1 VEKKVYKYIYS
12 FAEFAVVE
20 MVKIIE
26 KLRDTLIEPYF
37 SFEFFPP
44 KTEAGVENLYLRMDR
59 MTSLQPL
66 FVDVTWGAGGSTKE
80 LTMAICEYSQTYFG
94 VDALMHL
101 TCTNLAVDEIK
112 RILKTARD
120 MGIQNILA
128 LRGDP
133 AKGSISWEPYPGG
146 CDNAIDLVK
155 LIRKEHG
162 DYFCIGV
169 AGFPEGHPYSTGDSE
184 RDMHHL
190 KSKIEAGA
198 DFILSQF
205 FYDSSVFLQFRERC
219 LSEGITCPIIPGMM
233 PLQSYSSFYR
243 MTKFCKTKVP
253 DQIWTDL
260 EPIRDDDEQVKAYGV
275 KLCTDMCNS
284 LREHG
289 IKGFHFYTLNLEQSV
304 TMVLNNLGVQE
315 SLPLRRTF
323 PWRGSRSN
331 LNGMAEEVRPINW
344 ANRPKS
350 YIKRTVHWDE
360 FPNGRWGD
368 NRSPA
373 YGDLSDSHFFR
384 PVEGKKEDL
393 RAIWGEAPILPSDVY
408 EIFALYIEGKIP
420 IIPWCESALQAE
432 TGAIANPLSRINRA
446 GFLTINSQ
454 PAVNGERSDHPVF
467 GWGGPAGRVYQKAYT
482 EFFCSPHHLHKIMEL
497 IGNHPSL
504 TFYAV
509 DAQGLEHHSACAKK
523 GVMALTWGCF
533 PNKEILQPTVFDY
546 DSFLVWS
553 KEVFQLWTRSW
564 ASLYEDDSESADL
577 LYNIHDTYFLVALI
591 DNDYF
596 ESHISEFFDEVMETF
611 TAASTPREALDGI
624 TI

>member
-1 VEKKVYKYIYS
+1 
-12 FAEFAVVE
+12 
-20 MVKIIE
+20 MKITD
-26 KLRDTLIEPYF
+26 KLKEGLIEPYF

-66 FVDVTWGAGGSTKE
+66 FVDVTWGAGGCTKE

-101 TCTNLAVDEIK
+101 TCTNLTVEEIK
-112 RILKTARD
+112 QTLKTARD

-146 CDNAIDLVK
+146 CENAIDLVK

-169 AGFPEGHPYSTGDSE
+169 AGFPEGHPYSTGDGD
-184 RDMHHL
+184 RDVQHL
-190 KSKIEAGA
+190 KQKIDAGA
-198 DFILSQF
+198 DFILTQF
-205 FYDSSVFLQFRERC
+205 FYDSSVFLSFRDRC
-219 LSEGITCPIIPGMM
+219 VAEGITCPIIPGMM

-253 DQIWTDL
+253 NQIWVDL
-260 EPIRDDDEQVKAYGV
+260 EPIRDDDEQVKMYGV
-275 KLCTDMCNS
+275 KLCTEMCKT
-284 LREHG
+284 LQEQG

-304 TMVLNNLGVQE
+304 TMVLNNLGVQD

-323 PWRGSRSN
+323 PWRGSRAN
-331 LNGMAEEVRPINW
+331 LKGMAEEVRPINW

-393 RAIWGEAPILPSDVY
+393 RAIWGEAPIVPADVN
-408 EIFALYIEGKIP
+408 EVFALYIEGKIP

-432 TGAIANPLSRINRA
+432 TSAISNPLSRINRS

-454 PAVNGERSDHPVF
+454 PAVNGERSDHPVY
-467 GWGGPAGRVYQKAYT
+467 GWGGPAGRVYQKAYI
-482 EFFCSPHHLHKIMEL
+482 EFFCSPHHLQKIMQL
-497 IGNHPSL
+497 IGHYPSL

-509 DAQGLEHHSACAKK
+509 DAHGLEHNSGVKK

-533 PNKEILQPTVFDY
+533 PNKEILQPTVYDH

-577 LYNIHDTYFLVALI
+577 LYNVSPCHRLRRSRAKWRIVAL
-591 DNDYF
+591 NSVYP
-596 ESHISEFFDEVMETF
+596 T
-611 TAASTPREALDGI
+611 TAAVVVVAVVM
-624 TI
+624 